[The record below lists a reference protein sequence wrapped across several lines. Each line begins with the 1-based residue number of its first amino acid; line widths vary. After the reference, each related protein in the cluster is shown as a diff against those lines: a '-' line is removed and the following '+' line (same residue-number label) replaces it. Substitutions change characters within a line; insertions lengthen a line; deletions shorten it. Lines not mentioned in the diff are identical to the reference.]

1 MFETFLG
8 KSPADIL
15 AEETKAAEK
24 ALADLTAS
32 IAAASKQAPPP
43 SSSGPDG
50 EFIPGVHYRIHFKNG
65 NSGEYSGAALAV
77 AFPFDRA
84 EVVSIEEMD

>member
-1 MFETFLG
+1 MFENFLGG
-8 KSPADIL
+8 KSPAEIL

-32 IAAASKQAPPP
+32 IAAASKQTPPP
-43 SSSGPDG
+43 SSSP
-50 EFIPGVHYRIHFKNG
+50 EFVPGVEYRIHFKNG
-65 NSGEYSGAALAV
+65 NSGEYSGAALV
-77 AFPFDRA
+77 HGFPFDRG